1 MDVGLGVVG
10 AGVILVGSDVGL
22 DVGLGVVIVG
32 TFVGLVAVIEG
43 LFGWV
48 HIPRVETWFHILALT
63 WRGLLD
69 TVPARGEF
77 E

>member
-32 TFVGLVAVIEG
+32 TFVGLVAVIDFCDKRESNS
-43 LFGWV
+43 
-48 HIPRVETWFHILALT
+48 
-63 WRGLLD
+63 
-69 TVPARGEF
+69 
-77 E
+77 